1 MQFRASLA
9 LVLGA
14 LATVLPG
21 CATPRSAQFAATGVQ
36 PWYEI
41 ETAHFRV
48 RTNADWPAALQTAG
62 GLEKRRRALLLM
74 WGEHFDPP
82 GQLEVVVLRDSE
94 QLSEFADA
102 PVAAYMTLL
111 PTGWQA
117 VMAAKYPSESLAQV
131 QLHELAHYLSRYIL
145 LRQPRW
151 LSEGLATYL
160 QTIEVKDNSVE
171 AVIGRPPVPLLQ
183 YIRQHDVL
191 SLADLWNGSAPSE
204 SRPELYASSWL
215 WVHFLLNQQGAR
227 FNDFLNR
234 LASAEEPRSAWNAA
248 FTGVSSHALERG
260 VRGYKYRERFPVR
273 SLPVPPV
280 APQLTYTVLDE
291 AEIHVT
297 RARLYLTGRKS
308 ISADQRRELVLSEVV
323 QALIHNPKNTNA
335 RVLEGELATSR
346 SNRLAIAK
354 ELMRSKPQEP
364 RVRSFFARSLQGEDE
379 AFPDLEQTLETG
391 AKVAADDHWVLS
403 QLAAY
408 YAAQGLPDRG
418 LEAATRAVQLAPW
431 NARIL
436 ETYAAIL
443 AGVGDCG
450 EAVAAQKRAM
460 LLLDE
465 HAPDDVKQG
474 YEHRLGNYE
483 QHCTASFR

>member
-1 MQFRASLA
+1 MRFRASWALA
-9 LVLGA
+9 LGA
-14 LATVLPG
+14 LATLLPG
-21 CATPRSAQFAATGVQ
+21 CATLRSAPTTESEAQ

-41 ETAHFRV
+41 ETAHFRI
-48 RTNADWPAALQTAG
+48 RTNAELPTAVQTAR
-62 GLEKRRRALLLM
+62 GLERHRRALLLI

-117 VMAAKYPSESLAQV
+117 VMAAKYPPESLAQV

-151 LSEGLATYL
+151 LSEGLASYL
-160 QTIEVKDNSVE
+160 QTIEVKDDSVE
-171 AVIGRPPVPLLQ
+171 AVIGRAPLPLLQ
-183 YIRQHDVL
+183 YIRGHDVL
-191 SLADLWNGSAPSE
+191 SLADLWSGSATSE
-204 SRPELYASSWL
+204 SRPALYASSWL
-215 WVHFLLNQQGAR
+215 WVHFLINQQGAR

-248 FTGVSSHALERG
+248 FTGVPSQALERG
-260 VRGYKYRERFPVR
+260 VRSYVGREHFPVR
-273 SLPVPPV
+273 SLLMPPV
-280 APQLTYTVLDE
+280 APQLTHTVMDE

-308 ISADQRRELVLSEVV
+308 ISANQRRELVLNEVA
-323 QALIHNPKNTNA
+323 QALRHNPQSASA
-335 RVLEGELATSR
+335 RVLEGELATGR
-346 SNRLAIAK
+346 SNRLAIAN
-354 ELMRSKPQEP
+354 ELTRSKPQEP
-364 RVRSFFARSLQGEDE
+364 RAWSFFARSLHGEDE
-379 AFPDLEQTLETG
+379 NFPDLEQMLETG
-391 AKVAADDHWVLS
+391 AKVAAQDHWVLN

-408 YAAQGLPDRG
+408 HAAHGAPERG

-431 NARIL
+431 SAPIL

-443 AGVGDCG
+443 AGVGSCG

-460 LLLDE
+460 QLLDE
-465 HAPDDVKQG
+465 YAPDDVKRG
-474 YEHRLGNYE
+474 YEDQLGNYE
-483 QHCTASFR
+483 QHCTANFP